1 MTCAERLRNYRQT
14 RRDARVAVAGW
25 LAAMA
30 WVLGVSW
37 WLGMERPTVLWWGV
51 PKWFVLGVGLPWILT
66 FALNSWFSWALIAQA
81 ADATPGP
88 VHTERGDSRS
98 DA

>member
-1 MTCAERLRNYRQT
+1 MTSAERWRNYRQT

-51 PKWFVLGVGLPWILT
+51 PKWAVLGVGLPWILT
-66 FALNSWFSWALIAQA
+66 FAFNSWFSWALIAQTG
-81 ADATPGP
+81 DATPQP
-88 VHTERGDSRS
+88 VLAKRGDSRS